1 MKCLQR
7 GTVIV
12 ALGGLL
18 LACGQK
24 GPLVLPDAP
33 KHKRSVPP
41 LASPVR
47 PNGSSAPNTPNPAG
61 DTPASA
67 APSNGAPAAPASS
80 FNGTGPTSLT
90 PRS

>member
-1 MKCLQR
+1 MKSLQR

-33 KHKRSVPP
+33 KHKRSVAP
-41 LASPVR
+41 LSSPAK
-47 PNGSSAPNTPNPAG
+47 PNGSSAPKTPDPG
-61 DTPASA
+61 SDTPASA
-67 APSNGAPAAPASS
+67 APANSAPATPASS
-80 FNGTGPTSLT
+80 FNGSGLTSLT
-90 PRS
+90 PKS